1 MRFRAYRHSFMNMS
15 IHSRIVGDNFM
26 RALANLLIV
35 ALLFAVQL
43 TAAQTVQD
51 TAFTYQGEL
60 LQNNVPVTASVDMV
74 FTLYDAPTSGNV
86 IGAPITLSAADG
98 DPVQVVDGLFT
109 VSLDFG
115 GAAFITTVNDA
126 RWLAVSV
133 DGNALSPRTKIE
145 NAPYA
150 LTAQLAYGVVAG
162 SIGTAQIN
170 AAQVQRRVSGTCAS
184 GSSISVINQDGSVSC
199 QSAGS
204 GTITGVT
211 PASGSGITG
220 GGTSGSVSIDTD
232 LTVLQKR
239 VGSVCASG
247 QAIRVVN
254 ADGTVACQA
263 VGSTF
268 TLPYSATQSN
278 AGPLFNVTNTDTSS
292 ASTALQGISNST
304 AAAVSAV
311 EGVISSTSPG
321 SFSAGVRGINNS
333 TTGNGFGVY
342 GSTAGSGAGVAGSSI
357 SGAGVIGSSGS
368 SYAGYFVGSA
378 GNNADTLH
386 VDTSTIA
393 NGVHSVA
400 LLRGV
405 FGEATSIGVQGN
417 GQTGVYGLAPVGAF
431 PGRGVSGIS
440 LDTTAEDEFSTPF
453 TSNAVGVYGQAAAPS
468 GVGVY
473 GVALDATGGSSGTL
487 SDIGVYGQANGPYGV
502 GMFGFSSGN
511 FGAAVTGIAQGF
523 GAIGVSAIADN
534 SVGLYAEGINSAIL
548 RGPAFINGGALSIN
562 GTAPNPDIELEVS
575 SNNPSNPNADILLQP
590 YGGNFGIDLSVGGTS
605 TSNLT
610 FCICQTP
617 DGSAYTQ
624 FLGLDASGNLAIH
637 GGTATKPG
645 GGAWSAPSDIRLKR
659 DVQTLDHVL
668 DKLLQLRGVTFEY
681 ANPDGGLHPSGRHTG
696 FIAQEVQQVFPDW
709 IGQTPDGY
717 LTVGAKGFEALTVEA
732 LRELRAEK
740 DAEIDSLH
748 AQLDELGARLNRL
761 ENAPETRQ

>member
-1 MRFRAYRHSFMNMS
+1 MR
-15 IHSRIVGDNFM
+15 
-26 RALANLLIV
+26 NLVYPIV
-35 ALLFAVQL
+35 AALLLAVRL
-43 TAAQTVQD
+43 AAAQTLQD

-74 FTLYDAPTSGNV
+74 FTLYDAPTAGNV
-86 IGAPITLSAADG
+86 VGAPITMTAADG

-115 GAAFITTVNDA
+115 GAAFITTVSDA

-133 DGNALSPRTKIE
+133 GGNALSPRTKIE

-170 AAQVQRRVSGTCAS
+170 AAQVQRRVSGTCPG

-220 GGTSGSVSIDTD
+220 GGTSGSVSINTD

-254 ADGTVACQA
+254 ADGTVTCQA

-278 AGPLFNVTNTDTSS
+278 AGALINVTNTDTSS
-292 ASTALQGISNST
+292 AATALQGTSNST
-304 AAAVSAV
+304 AANVSAV

-321 SFSAGVRGINNS
+321 NLSAGVRGVNNS
-333 TTGNGFGVY
+333 TTGNGVGVY
-342 GSTAGSGAGVAGSSI
+342 GTTAGAGPGVNGTSVSGPGVYGTST
-357 SGAGVIGSSGS
+357 S
-368 SYAGYFVGSA
+368 SYSGYFASSSSS
-378 GNNADTLH
+378 NTADTLR
-386 VDTSTIA
+386 VDTNS
-393 NGVHSVA
+393 NGNGIHSVGGA
-400 LLRGV
+400 ISVRGDTSSTMGVGVGGFGHLGV
-405 FGEATSIGVQGN
+405 FGETTDVRSIGIAGYSMETTTKDAFTFPLTTN
-417 GQTGVYGLAPVGAF
+417 EPTGIYGL
-431 PGRGVSGIS
+431 
-440 LDTTAEDEFSTPF
+440 
-453 TSNAVGVYGQAAAPS
+453 AAAPS
-468 GVGVY
+468 GIGVY
-473 GVALDATGGSSGTL
+473 GVATDTTGGSGNST
-487 SDIGVYGQANGPYGV
+487 INFGVYGQSYGPEGV
-502 GMFGFSSGN
+502 GVFGLATGDAGTGVVAFATGNGATALQASSGS
-511 FGAAVTGIAQGF
+511 GTGIYVQGAPAGLFFGPVVIAAGSLAVNAQPP
-523 GAIGVSAIADN
+523 N
-534 SVGLYAEGINSAIL
+534 S
-548 RGPAFINGGALSIN
+548 
-562 GTAPNPDIELEVS
+562 DIEFVVS
-575 SNNPSNPNADILLQP
+575 SNNPSNRAADVLLQP
-590 YGGNFGIDLSVGGTS
+590 FGANFGFDISVDGTS
-605 TSNLT
+605 TSNMS

-617 DGSAYTQ
+617 DGSGYTQ

-659 DVQTLDHVL
+659 DVQPLDHVL

-681 ANPDGGLHPSGRHTG
+681 ANPDSDLHPAGRHTG
-696 FIAQEVQQVFPDW
+696 FIAQEVQHVFPDW

-740 DAEIDSLH
+740 DAEIDNLH
-748 AQLDELGARLNRL
+748 AQLDEMSARLSRL
-761 ENAPETRQ
+761 ENARETP